1 LKDFLVF
8 VYGLSRITPIAR
20 HLEQVMDV
28 DVLLEEADRIMMDQT
43 ILYRS
48 FEFNRN
54 REGSS

>member
-8 VYGLSRITPIAR
+8 VYGLSRITPIAQ

-43 ILYRS
+43 IVI
-48 FEFNRN
+48 
-54 REGSS
+54 